1 MSKIMHNE
9 ELYNFLIYSVFGI
22 VDEDENLDKKIKCA
36 HRAYRDLARTLRYK
50 YSSSELEHAKKDPDV
65 AKFKKDRDSWV
76 KEICEELINSIEGFP
91 KDGDFNQW
99 HKDKCGE
106 LIKKT
111 KGKDLFKEGHSFTW
125 GHAQKWLNMTLKY
138 LWLMDLLPEE
148 ISPRSLHVPIDSYIL
163 DALKEKPLFEGSIKA
178 SKYNGQA
185 WSAMSEDNYKQLQS
199 EIRAMPKEEN
209 ESPIEWEGRVWIKM
223 ANKGNSNK
231 SNSK

>member
-1 MSKIMHNE
+1 MHNE
-9 ELYNFLIYSVFGI
+9 ELYNFLMYSVFGI

-111 KGKDLFKEGHSFTW
+111 KGKDLFKEDHSFTW

>member
-9 ELYNFLIYSVFGI
+9 ELYNFLVYSVFGI

-50 YSSSELEHAKKDPDV
+50 YSSSELEDAKKDPDV
-65 AKFKKDRDSWV
+65 AKFKKDCDSWV

-99 HKDKCGE
+99 HKDKCDE

-111 KGKDLFKEGHSFTW
+111 KGKDLFKKDHSFTW

-163 DALKEKPLFEGSIKA
+163 NALKEKPLFEGSIKA